1 MALPTRNEVS
11 DDLKW
16 DLSRVFKNNQEWE
29 QEYKQVA
36 QEIKNLSKFKGTLA
50 KSGKDLYEGIT
61 AILAVNRRL
70 EKVYVYATMSSDV
83 DTSNNHYLGF
93 VAKAQSLANQM
104 SAAIAFVD
112 PEILS
117 IPEETL
123 AKFMQDEPR
132 LENYRHRLEQIT
144 QKRPHTLP
152 ANEEKIIADAG
163 DAMGTS
169 ANTFNVLTN
178 SDMEY
183 GYVQDEDG
191 EMVQLSD
198 GLYSLLIQSQD
209 RNVRKN
215 AFDVMYASYG
225 QFENSLA
232 STLSGEVKA
241 HNFNARVHKYNSARE
256 AALSE
261 NSVPTAVYDTLIKEV
276 NSHLDLLHRYVA
288 LRKKILG
295 LKDLQM
301 YDMYVPLTGKPVL
314 SYNFEE
320 AKEEARKALAP
331 LGEDYLK
338 HVDYI
343 FNNRVIDVV
352 ENQNKVTGAY
362 SGGAYDTDPYEL
374 LNWED
379 NLDSLYTL
387 VHETGHSV
395 HSWYTRNTQPY
406 VYGDYPIFVA
416 EIASTTNENILTE
429 YFLDK
434 ITDPKTRAFVLNHY
448 LDSFKGTLFR
458 QTQFAEFEQFI
469 HETDAN
475 GQPLT
480 ADVLDEFYGN
490 LNQRYYGDSVEPG
503 GEIAME
509 WSRIPHFYYNFYVY
523 QYATGFAAATA
534 LANKVVHGTEQERD
548 AYINFLKSGSSDYP
562 TEIMKRAG
570 VDMTRADYLRDAF
583 DTFEKRL
590 NEFEKIVDELNAEKQ
605 DSHLNKL
612 VDLISTSFFI
622 SYFIYTWRQ
631 SFLTLHQ
638 ESISNF

>member
-16 DLSRVFKNNQEWE
+16 DLSRVFKNDQEWE

-225 QFENSLA
+225 RFENSLA

-570 VDMTRADYLRDAF
+570 VDMTKADYLRDAF

-590 NEFEKIVDELNAEKQ
+590 NEFEKIVNELNAEK
-605 DSHLNKL
+605 
-612 VDLISTSFFI
+612 
-622 SYFIYTWRQ
+622 
-631 SFLTLHQ
+631 
-638 ESISNF
+638 

>member
-16 DLSRVFKNNQEWE
+16 DLSRVFKNDQEWE

-320 AKEEARKALAP
+320 AKAEARKALAP

-458 QTQFAEFEQFI
+458 QTQFAELEQFI

-590 NEFEKIVDELNAEKQ
+590 NEFEKIVDELNAEK
-605 DSHLNKL
+605 
-612 VDLISTSFFI
+612 
-622 SYFIYTWRQ
+622 
-631 SFLTLHQ
+631 
-638 ESISNF
+638 

>member
-16 DLSRVFKNNQEWE
+16 DLSRVFKNDQEWE

-112 PEILS
+112 PEMLS

-387 VHETGHSV
+387 DHETGHSV

-548 AYINFLKSGSSDYP
+548 AYITFLKSGSSDYP

-570 VDMTRADYLRDAF
+570 VDMTKADYLRDAF

-590 NEFEKIVDELNAEKQ
+590 NEFEKIVDELNAEK
-605 DSHLNKL
+605 
-612 VDLISTSFFI
+612 
-622 SYFIYTWRQ
+622 
-631 SFLTLHQ
+631 
-638 ESISNF
+638 

>member
-1 MALPTRNEVS
+1 MSLPTRNEVS

-16 DLSRVFKNNQEWE
+16 DLSRVFENDQEWE
-29 QEYKQVA
+29 KEYQQVTN
-36 QEIKNLSKFKGTLA
+36 EIKNISKYKQTLT

-61 AILAVNRRL
+61 TILAIERRL

-83 DTSNNHYLGF
+83 DTKNNHYLGF
-93 VAKAQSLANQM
+93 IAKVQSLASQM
-104 SAAIAFVD
+104 AAATSFVD

-117 IPEETL
+117 IPEKTL
-123 AKFMQDEPR
+123 AKFIQDEPR

-152 ANEEKIIADAG
+152 ANEEKIIAAAG

-178 SDMEY
+178 SDMEF
-183 GYVQDEDG
+183 GYVQDENGD
-191 EMVQLSD
+191 MIQLSD

-209 RNVRKN
+209 REVRKN

-261 NSVPTAVYDTLIKEV
+261 NGVPTAVYDTLIKEV
-276 NSHLDLLHRYVA
+276 NSHLDLLHRYVS

-301 YDMYVPLTGKPVL
+301 YDMYVPLTGEPPL
-314 SYNFEE
+314 SYNFET
-320 AKEEARKALAP
+320 AKAEARKALAP

-352 ENQNKVTGAY
+352 ESQNKVTGAY

-429 YFLDK
+429 YFLDN
-434 ITDPKTRAFVLNHY
+434 ITDLKTRAFVLNHY

-469 HETDAN
+469 HEADAQ

-480 ADVLDEFYGN
+480 ADVLDEFYGK

-503 GEIAME
+503 EEIAKE
-509 WSRIPHFYYNFYVY
+509 WARIPHFYYNFYVY
-523 QYATGFAAATA
+523 QYATGFATATA

-548 AYINFLKSGSSDYP
+548 VYINFLKSGSSDYP

-570 VDMTRADYLRDAF
+570 VDMTKADYLRDAF

-590 NEFEKIVDELNAEKQ
+590 NEFEKIIDELNAEK
-605 DSHLNKL
+605 
-612 VDLISTSFFI
+612 
-622 SYFIYTWRQ
+622 
-631 SFLTLHQ
+631 
-638 ESISNF
+638 

>member
-11 DDLKW
+11 DELKW
-16 DLSRVFKNNQEWE
+16 DLSRVFKNDQEWE
-29 QEYKQVA
+29 QAYKQVA

-50 KSGKDLYEGIT
+50 KSGKELYEGIT
-61 AILAVNRRL
+61 EILAINRRL

-83 DTSNNHYLGF
+83 DTSNTHYLGF
-93 VAKAQSLANQM
+93 VVKAQSLANQM

-117 IPEETL
+117 IPAKTL
-123 AKFMQDEPR
+123 TKFMQDEPR

-225 QFENSLA
+225 QFKNSLA

-276 NSHLDLLHRYVA
+276 NSHLDLLHRYVS

-314 SYNFEE
+314 SYNFNE

-352 ENQNKVTGAY
+352 ESQNKVTGAY

-469 HETDAN
+469 HEADAN

-480 ADVLDEFYGN
+480 ADVLDEFYGD

-534 LANKVVHGTEQERD
+534 LANKVVHGTDKERD

-570 VDMTRADYLRDAF
+570 VDMTKADYLRDTF

-590 NEFEKIVDELNAEKQ
+590 NEFEKIVDELN
-605 DSHLNKL
+605 
-612 VDLISTSFFI
+612 
-622 SYFIYTWRQ
+622 
-631 SFLTLHQ
+631 
-638 ESISNF
+638 

>member
-61 AILAVNRRL
+61 VILAVNRRL

-320 AKEEARKALAP
+320 AKAEARKALAP

-590 NEFEKIVDELNAEKQ
+590 NEFEKIVDELNAEK
-605 DSHLNKL
+605 
-612 VDLISTSFFI
+612 
-622 SYFIYTWRQ
+622 
-631 SFLTLHQ
+631 
-638 ESISNF
+638 

>member
-11 DDLKW
+11 DELKW
-16 DLSRVFKNNQEWE
+16 DLSRVFKNDQEWE

-50 KSGKDLYEGIT
+50 KSGKELYEGIT
-61 AILAVNRRL
+61 EILAINRRL

-83 DTSNNHYLGF
+83 DTSNTHYLGF
-93 VAKAQSLANQM
+93 VVKAQSLANQM

-117 IPEETL
+117 IPAKTL
-123 AKFMQDEPR
+123 TKFMQDEPR

-225 QFENSLA
+225 QFKNSLA

-276 NSHLDLLHRYVA
+276 NSHLDLLHRYVS

-314 SYNFEE
+314 SYNFNE

-352 ENQNKVTGAY
+352 ESQNKVTGAY

-448 LDSFKGTLFR
+448 LDSFKVTLFR

-469 HETDAN
+469 HEADAN

-480 ADVLDEFYGN
+480 ADVLDEFYGD

-534 LANKVVHGTEQERD
+534 LANKVVHGTDKERD

-570 VDMTRADYLRDAF
+570 VDMTKADYLRDAF

-590 NEFEKIVDELNAEKQ
+590 NEFEKIVDELN
-605 DSHLNKL
+605 
-612 VDLISTSFFI
+612 
-622 SYFIYTWRQ
+622 
-631 SFLTLHQ
+631 
-638 ESISNF
+638 

>member
-209 RNVRKN
+209 RKVRKN

-276 NSHLDLLHRYVA
+276 NSHLDLLHRYVS

-314 SYNFEE
+314 SYNFNE

-352 ENQNKVTGAY
+352 ESQNKVTGAY

-570 VDMTRADYLRDAF
+570 VDMTKADYLRDAF

-590 NEFEKIVDELNAEKQ
+590 NEFEKIVDELNAEK
-605 DSHLNKL
+605 
-612 VDLISTSFFI
+612 
-622 SYFIYTWRQ
+622 
-631 SFLTLHQ
+631 
-638 ESISNF
+638 

>member
-11 DDLKW
+11 DELKW
-16 DLSRVFKNNQEWE
+16 DLSRVFKNDQEWE

-50 KSGKDLYEGIT
+50 KSGKELYEGIT
-61 AILAVNRRL
+61 EILAINRRL

-83 DTSNNHYLGF
+83 DTSNTHYLGF
-93 VAKAQSLANQM
+93 VVKAQSLANQM

-117 IPEETL
+117 IPAKTL
-123 AKFMQDEPR
+123 TKFMQDEPR

-225 QFENSLA
+225 QFKNSLA

-276 NSHLDLLHRYVA
+276 NSYLDLLHRYVS

-314 SYNFEE
+314 SYNFNE

-352 ENQNKVTGAY
+352 ESQNKVTGAY

-469 HETDAN
+469 HEADAN

-480 ADVLDEFYGN
+480 ADVLDEFYGD

-534 LANKVVHGTEQERD
+534 LANKVVHGTDKERD

-570 VDMTRADYLRDAF
+570 VDMTKADYLRDTF

-590 NEFEKIVDELNAEKQ
+590 NEFEKIVDELN
-605 DSHLNKL
+605 
-612 VDLISTSFFI
+612 
-622 SYFIYTWRQ
+622 
-631 SFLTLHQ
+631 
-638 ESISNF
+638 